1 MLYKKGLSLCTLFFV
16 VTLVFLKR
24 GSHVGILGHRDRPF
38 WSNVTD
44 DSRGS

>member
-1 MLYKKGLSLCTLFFV
+1 MKNGAALFILFLVFFV
-16 VTLVFLKR
+16 VPKLL
-24 GSHVGILGHRDRPF
+24 GILGHRDRPF

>member
-1 MLYKKGLSLCTLFFV
+1 MKQQEINQLRSELEQFTGTTQYL
-16 VTLVFLKR
+16 
-24 GSHVGILGHRDRPF
+24 GILGHRDRPF